1 LTFNLRMGHYWY
13 GKIKTKERRCTMI
26 PEFGSLQF
34 WVNTIVV
41 FLIGLYMGYRYKP

>member
-1 LTFNLRMGHYWY
+1 MV
-13 GKIKTKERRCTMI
+13 

-34 WVNTIVV
+34 WINTLVT